1 MFVIEKFNKNKKNNK
16 KIFRTKKYV
25 IIIKINEKNIIKITK
40 FKKTGLC
47 YSKATLNKN
56 I

>member
-25 IIIKINEKNIIKITK
+25 TIMKINEKNVIKLPSS
-40 FKKTGLC
+40 KKLGFI
-47 YSKATLNKN
+47 KKK
-56 I
+56 